1 MSNQYGPRITTSGLV
16 FNMDFGN
23 TKCYPGTGNN
33 CYDLSANT
41 LTGELGVANLFKP
54 TYNTIVNNSYFVFNG
69 SNTFIRIP
77 NSTALDTNSVSV
89 EVWIKTDNTNQ
100 NGFWFEKGTVNTQYS
115 LFQNANNSIYWRHR
129 LSSGG
134 LSDLVTNAPITAGM
148 NSADWFH
155 VVGTYT
161 SGTRRLFVNGVI
173 KNSDTLTGNLS
184 VNSGG
189 MSIGAYGG
197 YNGSRS
203 YYYDGNLAVVRV
215 YNRSLE
221 SYEVV
226 NNFNANR
233 KRFGV

>member
-54 TYNTIVNNSYFVFNG
+54 TYSTIVNNSYFVFNG
-69 SNTFIRIP
+69 SNTLIRIP
-77 NSTALDTNSVSV
+77 NSTALDTNAVSV

-100 NGFWFEKGTVNTQYS
+100 SGFWFEKGIVNSQYS
-115 LFQNANNSIYWRHR
+115 LFQHANYIYWRHR

-134 LSDLVTNAPITAGM
+134 LGDLITNAPITAGM
-148 NSADWFH
+148 NSVDWFH

-173 KNSDTLTGNLS
+173 KNSDSLTGNLS
-184 VNSGG
+184 VSAGG

-197 YNGSRS
+197 YNGSRG

-221 SYEVV
+221 AYEVV

>member
-1 MSNQYGPRITTSGLV
+1 MTVYGGPDIVTDGLV

-54 TYNTIVNNSYFVFNG
+54 TYSTIVNNSYFIFNG
-69 SNTFIRIP
+69 SNTLIRIP

-100 NGFWFEKGTVNTQYS
+100 NGFWFEKGIVNSQYS
-115 LFQNANNSIYWRHR
+115 LFQEGANIQWRHNI
-129 LSSGG
+129 SGVG
-134 LSDLVTNAPITAGM
+134 LTNLTTATATTAGL
-148 NSADWFH
+148 NAADWFQ
-155 VVGTYT
+155 VCGTYV
-161 SGTRRLFVNGVI
+161 SGTRRLYVNGVL
-173 KNSDTLTGNLS
+173 KNSDTRTGNIS
-184 VNSGG
+184 VNAGG

-221 SYEVV
+221 PYEVV
-226 NNFNANR
+226 NNFNAP
-233 KRFGV
+233 KGRFDL